1 MRLQQLLARSAELLR
16 SGRNPEARSLLR
28 EAIAQ
33 APHDP
38 DANYLMAHA
47 ALQAGLLNEAQRAI
61 GAATLGGTQRPDFLV
76 LYGNIL
82 RLQGDLAGALGKF
95 VAALRAEPENAEIRL
110 NVANLLGELGRVE
123 EALELLDTVL
133 RRKPNWQ
140 PALLSRALALRRAG
154 RIDEARD
161 ALTGLAWLYPS
172 SPDAT
177 YALGRLEE
185 EQGRPDAARA
195 AYEKVLGAHPAHADA
210 RNQLGLLCLA
220 DGDRPGALVHF
231 EECLRHQPRHPGALG
246 NAAALLAATG
256 RRDGAARLYRT
267 LLAADPGNAR
277 ARLAWARLLM
287 EGGRYGEAR
296 RELARLERQAPD
308 WIDVYLTAVENYI
321 YAGRYERAL
330 TANARALA
338 LEPRNYTARLN
349 RGLLAGETGDAEG
362 ALPILEGLLEEA
374 PDDARVLAGLGA
386 ALRSLGRE
394 EEGVAHCLRALEL
407 DPESP
412 AAHYNLSYAY
422 LKAGDFARGWRHQ
435 GRRWSAHEAR
445 RFRSGL
451 AAPLWRGEPL
461 AGKRLFLRAEQGL
474 GDQIMFASMLPDL
487 LAAGARCVV
496 ECAGRLASLLERSFP
511 QAEILALQPGRLP
524 EGGIDYYCPMSS
536 LGEFLRNDLAQFP
549 AHDGYLVADPQR
561 RARWRFRLDA
571 LGPGLKVGI
580 SWRGGT
586 DRTERGARSTQL
598 PDWAPVLAVP
608 GAQFVSV
615 QYGDCLADL
624 EALRQAGGPVLPH
637 WPEAGSDMEECA
649 ALLAELDLLVSVT
662 TTAIHMAGALARPAW
677 VLVPARAGWRY
688 LNAGERLPWYPES
701 LRLMRQ
707 RTGESWEPVLRR
719 VAGAL
724 AARCA

>member
-1 MRLQQLLARSAELLR
+1 MRLEQLLARSAELLR

-28 EAIAQ
+28 EALAQ

-110 NVANLLGELGRVE
+110 NVANLLGELGRFE

-133 RRKPNWQ
+133 RRKPDWQ

-154 RIDEARD
+154 RIDEARG
-161 ALTGLAWLYPS
+161 ALANIAWLYPS

-195 AYEKVLGAHPAHADA
+195 AYEKVLGTHPGHADA
-210 RNQLGLLCLA
+210 RNQLGLLRLA
-220 DGDRPGALVHF
+220 GGDRAGALAQF

-246 NAAALLAATG
+246 NSATLLAASG
-256 RRDGAARLYRT
+256 RRQEAARLYRT
-267 LLAADPGNAR
+267 LLSADPRNAQ

-287 EGGRYGEAR
+287 EAGHYGEAR

-308 WIDVYLTAVENYI
+308 WIDVHLTVVENYI
-321 YAGRYERAL
+321 YAGHYGRAQS
-330 TANARALA
+330 ANARALA
-338 LEPRNYTARLN
+338 LEPRNFTARLN
-349 RGLLAGETGDAEG
+349 RGLLAGETGDAEN

-374 PDDARVLAGLGA
+374 PDDPRVLAGLGA

-394 EEGVAHCLRALEL
+394 EQGVAHFLRALEL
-407 DPESP
+407 DPDAP

-422 LKAGDFARGWRHQ
+422 LKAGDFARGWHHQ
-435 GRRWSAHEAR
+435 GRRWSGHEAR

-451 AAPLWRGEPL
+451 EAPLWRGEPL
-461 AGKRLFLRAEQGL
+461 AGKRLFIRAEQGL

-487 LAAGARCVV
+487 LAAGAKCVV
-496 ECAGRLASLLERSFP
+496 ECAGRLASLLGRSFP
-511 QAEILALQPGRLP
+511 QAEILAVQPGRLP
-524 EGGIDYYCPMSS
+524 EGRIDYYCPMSS

-549 AHDGYLVADPQR
+549 AHDGYLVPDPQR
-561 RARWRFRLDA
+561 RERWRARLEA

-586 DRTERGARSTQL
+586 DRTERGARSTRL
-598 PDWAPVLAVP
+598 TDWAPVLSVP
-608 GAQFVSV
+608 GARFVSV

-624 EALRQAGGPVLPH
+624 EALRQAGGPALPH
-637 WPEAGSDMEECA
+637 WPQAGSDMEECA
-649 ALLAELDLLVSVT
+649 ALLSELDLLVSVT
-662 TTAIHMAGALARPAW
+662 TTAIHMAGALSRPAW
-677 VLVPARAGWRY
+677 VLVPSLAGWRY
-688 LNAGERLPWYPES
+688 LKEGERLPWYPAS
-701 LRLMRQ
+701 LRMIRQ
-707 RTGESWEPVLRR
+707 EPGEEWALVLRR
-719 VAGAL
+719 VGAQL
-724 AARCA
+724 QALRR